1 MLMRSELMQSKI
13 EKEHFP
19 TEASSYAPPDDCL
32 KFDVGDIEDYLSN
45 LNFENVPTINMMI
58 GGFKCPVTALPF
70 GALKSDWA
78 RLLLL
83 QRAQPKESIF
93 LKKLDRLFR
102 ILVIAYF
109 QMEERFDVMQSGFW
123 SISRLVTKA
132 LTFNDKD
139 FFTSLIFVFYSIEY
153 FDSPTATSVHE
164 STTST
169 DSKEETKKLDN
180 SIANSRKI
188 NKTSVNFAIS
198 TFFNNDESS
207 STIEIERI
215 ALTSSDVT
223 SEGKTGNFHTI
234 YNIPLKHH
242 SISEQIDEKRTVTA
256 FVNITNF
263 SERTTDKRKY
273 TEISTLSANE
283 SVTINTANN
292 FTRNKN
298 GTNIF
303 TRDELN
309 EGGDDSDADK
319 DINFSTTEFSKET
332 KPIVTGSNAVT
343 ARILQTMTSSSYQK
357 LIATSVE
364 KERTTESIA
373 PTIFSATQTN
383 GVRKHGTQKMRKKG
397 DFPVSYDYKVSG
409 FNLGKSKN
417 VNSREIFDVKAT
429 SEQSHVYSD
438 KISTNPTESF
448 NQSPSNNRTGG
459 VSQVFEKVPWN
470 SMNST
475 VSSNEIK
482 EPSIYKNTPFGN
494 KFWNTLVI
502 SPKVSSTTV
511 TAEPTLMPQT
521 KGTERYK
528 GNSRKSKKRGSSN
541 TDIEK
546 MFRWFYTFSHSRY
559 IFICFSYITPSF
571 SNYLSF
577 ICQRFVII
585 TVKTIRLIEAS
596 TSHAKERVTTA
607 KSNLAKRYFSSARY

>member
-1 MLMRSELMQSKI
+1 MYMLMRSELMQSKI

-19 TEASSYAPPDDCL
+19 TEASSYVPPDDCL

-93 LKKLDRLFR
+93 LKKLDRLIR

-109 QMEERFDVMQSGFW
+109 RMEERFDVVQSGFW
-123 SISRLVTKA
+123 SISRLVIKT

-139 FFTSLIFVFYSIEY
+139 FFTSLIFVFHSIEY
-153 FDSPTATSVHE
+153 FDSPSATSVHE

-169 DSKEETKKLDN
+169 NSKEETKKLDN
-180 SIANSRKI
+180 SIANSRKV
-188 NKTSVNFAIS
+188 NKTSVNFAIN

-223 SEGKTGNFHTI
+223 SEGKTDNFHTI
-234 YNIPLKHH
+234 HNIPLKHH
-242 SISEQIDEKRTVTA
+242 SINEQIDEKRTVTA

-273 TEISTLSANE
+273 TEIPTLSANE

-332 KPIVTGSNAVT
+332 KPIITGSNAVT
-343 ARILQTMTSSSYQK
+343 ARSLETMTSSSYPK

-364 KERTTESIA
+364 KERTAESIA
-373 PTIFSATQTN
+373 PTIFSVTQTN
-383 GVRKHGTQKMRKKG
+383 GVKKHGTQN
-397 DFPVSYDYKVSG
+397 DYKV
-409 FNLGKSKN
+409 
-417 VNSREIFDVKAT
+417 T
-429 SEQSHVYSD
+429 VYSD
-438 KISTNPTESF
+438 KISTNPTERF
-448 NQSPSNNRTGG
+448 NQSPPNNRTGG

-470 SMNST
+470 SINST
-475 VSSNEIK
+475 VSSNKIK
-482 EPSIYKNTPFGN
+482 EPSIYKNTPVGN
-494 KFWNTLVI
+494 KFWKYMII
-502 SPKVSSTTV
+502 SPKVSFTTV
-511 TAEPTLMPQT
+511 TADPTLMSQT

-528 GNSRKSKKRGSSN
+528 GNLIKSKKRGSSN

-546 MFRWFYTFSHSRY
+546 MFRWFYTFGHSRY
-559 IFICFSYITPSF
+559 IFICFSYITRSF
-571 SNYLSF
+571 PNYLSF

>member
-1 MLMRSELMQSKI
+1 MCRFQRNRIYVASVSAAIMSQVAVPRVFLYLLAAFLATFSK
-13 EKEHFP
+13 
-19 TEASSYAPPDDCL
+19 ASSYVPPDDCL

-83 QRAQPKESIF
+83 QRAQPKESIL
-93 LKKLDRLFR
+93 LKKLDRLIR

-109 QMEERFDVMQSGFW
+109 RMEERFDVMQSGFW
-123 SISRLVTKA
+123 NIS
-132 LTFNDKD
+132 
-139 FFTSLIFVFYSIEY
+139 
-153 FDSPTATSVHE
+153 SPSATSVHE

-169 DSKEETKKLDN
+169 NSKEETKKLDN

-188 NKTSVNFAIS
+188 NKTSANFAMS
-198 TFFNNDESS
+198 TFLNNDESS

-223 SEGKTGNFHTI
+223 SEGKTGDFHTMH
-234 YNIPLKHH
+234 NIPLKHR

-303 TRDELN
+303 TRD
-309 EGGDDSDADK
+309 DSDADK
-319 DINFSTTEFSKET
+319 NINFSTTEFSNET
-332 KPIVTGSNAVT
+332 KPIITGSNAVT
-343 ARILQTMTSSSYQK
+343 ARISETMTSSSYQK

-364 KERTTESIA
+364 KERTAELIA
-373 PTIFSATQTN
+373 PTIFSVTQTN
-383 GVRKHGTQKMRKKG
+383 GVKKHGTQN
-397 DFPVSYDYKVSG
+397 DYKV
-409 FNLGKSKN
+409 
-417 VNSREIFDVKAT
+417 T
-429 SEQSHVYSD
+429 VYSD
-438 KISTNPTESF
+438 KISTNPTERF
-448 NQSPSNNRTGG
+448 NQSRPNNRTGG

-470 SMNST
+470 STNST
-475 VSSNEIK
+475 VSSNKIK

-494 KFWNTLVI
+494 KFWKYMTS
-502 SPKVSSTTV
+502 SPKISSTTV
-511 TAEPTLMPQT
+511 TADPTLMSQT

-528 GNSRKSKKRGSSN
+528 GNLIKSKKRGSSN

-546 MFRWFYTFSHSRY
+546 MFRWFYTFGHSSKNDSVDRGVYIACEGKSH
-559 IFICFSYITPSF
+559 
-571 SNYLSF
+571 NG
-577 ICQRFVII
+577 
-585 TVKTIRLIEAS
+585 
-596 TSHAKERVTTA
+596 KE
-607 KSNLAKRYFSSARY
+607 

>member
-1 MLMRSELMQSKI
+1 MCRFQRNRIYVASVSAAVMSQVAVPRVFLYLLAAFLATFSK
-13 EKEHFP
+13 
-19 TEASSYAPPDDCL
+19 ASSYVPSDDCL

-83 QRAQPKESIF
+83 QRAQPKESIL
-93 LKKLDRLFR
+93 LKKLDRLIR

-109 QMEERFDVMQSGFW
+109 RMEERFDVMQSGFW
-123 SISRLVTKA
+123 NIS
-132 LTFNDKD
+132 
-139 FFTSLIFVFYSIEY
+139 
-153 FDSPTATSVHE
+153 SPTATSVHE

-169 DSKEETKKLDN
+169 NSKEETKKLDN

-188 NKTSVNFAIS
+188 NKTSANFATS
-198 TFFNNDESS
+198 TFLNNDESS

-223 SEGKTGNFHTI
+223 SEGKTGDFHTMH
-234 YNIPLKHH
+234 NIPLKHR

-303 TRDELN
+303 TRD
-309 EGGDDSDADK
+309 DSDADK
-319 DINFSTTEFSKET
+319 NINFSTTEFSNET
-332 KPIVTGSNAVT
+332 KPIITGSNAVT
-343 ARILQTMTSSSYQK
+343 ARISETMTSSSYQK

-364 KERTTESIA
+364 KERTAELIA
-373 PTIFSATQTN
+373 PTIFSVTQTN
-383 GVRKHGTQKMRKKG
+383 GVKKHGTQN
-397 DFPVSYDYKVSG
+397 DYKV
-409 FNLGKSKN
+409 
-417 VNSREIFDVKAT
+417 T
-429 SEQSHVYSD
+429 VYSD
-438 KISTNPTESF
+438 KISTNPTERF
-448 NQSPSNNRTGG
+448 NQSRPNNRTGG

-470 SMNST
+470 STNST
-475 VSSNEIK
+475 VSSNKIK

-494 KFWNTLVI
+494 KFWKYMTI
-502 SPKVSSTTV
+502 SPKISSITV
-511 TAEPTLMPQT
+511 TADPTLMSQA

-528 GNSRKSKKRGSSN
+528 GNLIKSKKRGSSN

-546 MFRWFYTFSHSRY
+546 MFRWFYTFGHYSKNDSVDRGVYIACEGKSH
-559 IFICFSYITPSF
+559 
-571 SNYLSF
+571 NG
-577 ICQRFVII
+577 
-585 TVKTIRLIEAS
+585 
-596 TSHAKERVTTA
+596 KE
-607 KSNLAKRYFSSARY
+607 

>member
-1 MLMRSELMQSKI
+1 MYVYMYMLMRSELMQSKI

-19 TEASSYAPPDDCL
+19 TEASSYVPPDDCL

-83 QRAQPKESIF
+83 QRAQPKESIL
-93 LKKLDRLFR
+93 LKKLDRLMR

-109 QMEERFDVMQSGFW
+109 RMEERFDVMQSGFW
-123 SISRLVTKA
+123 NISRLVTKT
-132 LTFNDKD
+132 LTINDKD
-139 FFTSLIFVFYSIEY
+139 FFTSLIFVSHSIEY
-153 FDSPTATSVHE
+153 FDSPSATSVHE

-169 DSKEETKKLDN
+169 NSKEETKKLDN

-188 NKTSVNFAIS
+188 NKTSANFAMS
-198 TFFNNDESS
+198 TFLNNDESS

-215 ALTSSDVT
+215 ALTSSNVT
-223 SEGKTGNFHTI
+223 SEDKTGDFHTMH
-234 YNIPLKHH
+234 NIPLKHR

-292 FTRNKN
+292 FTGNKN

-303 TRDELN
+303 TRD
-309 EGGDDSDADK
+309 DSDADK
-319 DINFSTTEFSKET
+319 NINFSTTEFSKET
-332 KPIVTGSNAVT
+332 KPIITDSNAVT
-343 ARILQTMTSSSYQK
+343 ARISETMTSSSYRV
-357 LIATSVE
+357 IEGSN
-364 KERTTESIA
+364 
-373 PTIFSATQTN
+373 PTIFSVTQTN
-383 GVRKHGTQKMRKKG
+383 GVKKHGTQN
-397 DFPVSYDYKVSG
+397 DYKV
-409 FNLGKSKN
+409 
-417 VNSREIFDVKAT
+417 A
-429 SEQSHVYSD
+429 VYSD
-438 KISTNPTESF
+438 KISTNPTERF
-448 NQSPSNNRTGG
+448 NQSRPNNRTGG

-470 SMNST
+470 STNST
-475 VSSNEIK
+475 VSSNKIK

-494 KFWNTLVI
+494 KFWKYMTI

-511 TAEPTLMPQT
+511 TADPTLMSQT

-528 GNSRKSKKRGSSN
+528 GNLIKSKKRGSSN

-546 MFRWFYTFSHSRY
+546 MFRWFYTFGHSRY
-559 IFICFSYITPSF
+559 IFMFLLHHTLVS
-571 SNYLSF
+571 
-577 ICQRFVII
+577 
-585 TVKTIRLIEAS
+585 
-596 TSHAKERVTTA
+596 
-607 KSNLAKRYFSSARY
+607 

>member
-1 MLMRSELMQSKI
+1 MLMRSELMQRKI

-19 TEASSYAPPDDCL
+19 TEASSYVPPDDCL

-93 LKKLDRLFR
+93 LKKLDRLIR

-109 QMEERFDVMQSGFW
+109 QMEERFDVMQSGFS
-123 SISRLVTKA
+123 SISRLVTKT
-132 LTFNDKD
+132 LTLNDKD
-139 FFTSLIFVFYSIEY
+139 LFTSLIFVFHSIEY
-153 FDSPTATSVHE
+153 FDSPSATSVHE

-169 DSKEETKKLDN
+169 NSKEETKKLDN
-180 SIANSRKI
+180 SMANSRKI
-188 NKTSVNFAIS
+188 NKTSVNFATS
-198 TFFNNDESS
+198 TFLNNDEPS

-215 ALTSSDVT
+215 AFTSSDVT

-234 YNIPLKHH
+234 HNIPLKHH

-273 TEISTLSANE
+273 TEISTFSANK
-283 SVTINTANN
+283 SVPINTANN

-319 DINFSTTEFSKET
+319 DINFSTTEFSKKT
-332 KPIVTGSNAVT
+332 KPIITGSNAVT
-343 ARILQTMTSSSYQK
+343 ARILQTITSSSYQK
-357 LIATSVE
+357 LIATSIE
-364 KERTTESIA
+364 KERTAESIA
-373 PTIFSATQTN
+373 PTIFSVTHTN
-383 GVRKHGTQKMRKKG
+383 GVKKHGTQN
-397 DFPVSYDYKVSG
+397 DYKV
-409 FNLGKSKN
+409 
-417 VNSREIFDVKAT
+417 T
-429 SEQSHVYSD
+429 VYSD

-448 NQSPSNNRTGG
+448 NQSRPNNRTGG

-475 VSSNEIK
+475 VSSNKIK
-482 EPSIYKNTPFGN
+482 EPSIHKNTPFGN
-494 KFWNTLVI
+494 KYLKYMII
-502 SPKVSSTTV
+502 SPKVSSATV
-511 TAEPTLMPQT
+511 TADPTLMWQT

-528 GNSRKSKKRGSSN
+528 GNLIKSKKRGSSN

-546 MFRWFYTFSHSRY
+546 MFRWFYTFAHSRY
-559 IFICFSYITPSF
+559 IFICFSYITRSF
-571 SNYLSF
+571 PNYLSF

>member
-1 MLMRSELMQSKI
+1 MYMLMRSELMQSKI

-19 TEASSYAPPDDCL
+19 TEASSYVPPDDCL

-93 LKKLDRLFR
+93 LKKLDRLIR

-109 QMEERFDVMQSGFW
+109 RMEERFDVVQSGFW
-123 SISRLVTKA
+123 SISRLVIKA

-139 FFTSLIFVFYSIEY
+139 FFTSLIFVFHSIEY
-153 FDSPTATSVHE
+153 FDSPSATSVHE

-169 DSKEETKKLDN
+169 NSKEETKKLDN

-188 NKTSVNFAIS
+188 NKTSVNFAIN

-223 SEGKTGNFHTI
+223 SEGKTDNFHTI
-234 YNIPLKHH
+234 HNIPLKHH
-242 SISEQIDEKRTVTA
+242 SINEQIDEKRTVTA

-332 KPIVTGSNAVT
+332 KPIITGSNAVT
-343 ARILQTMTSSSYQK
+343 ARSLETMTSSSYPK

-364 KERTTESIA
+364 KERTAESIA
-373 PTIFSATQTN
+373 PIIFSATQTN
-383 GVRKHGTQKMRKKG
+383 GVKKHGTQN
-397 DFPVSYDYKVSG
+397 DYKV
-409 FNLGKSKN
+409 
-417 VNSREIFDVKAT
+417 T
-429 SEQSHVYSD
+429 VYSD
-438 KISTNPTESF
+438 KISTNPTERF
-448 NQSPSNNRTGG
+448 NQSPPNNRTGG
-459 VSQVFEKVPWN
+459 VSQVFEKVSWN
-470 SMNST
+470 SINST
-475 VSSNEIK
+475 VSSNKIK
-482 EPSIYKNTPFGN
+482 EPSIYKDTPVGN
-494 KFWNTLVI
+494 KFWKYMII
-502 SPKVSSTTV
+502 SPKVSFTTV
-511 TAEPTLMPQT
+511 TADPTLMSQT

-528 GNSRKSKKRGSSN
+528 GNLIKSKKRGSSN

-546 MFRWFYTFSHSRY
+546 MFRWFYTFGHSRY
-559 IFICFSYITPSF
+559 IFICFSYITRSF
-571 SNYLSF
+571 PNYLSF

>member
-1 MLMRSELMQSKI
+1 MCRFQRNRIYVASVSAVIMSQVAVPRVFLYLLAAFLATFSK
-13 EKEHFP
+13 
-19 TEASSYAPPDDCL
+19 ASSYVPPDDCL

-123 SISRLVTKA
+123 SIS
-132 LTFNDKD
+132 
-139 FFTSLIFVFYSIEY
+139 
-153 FDSPTATSVHE
+153 SPTATSVHE

-215 ALTSSDVT
+215 ALSSSDVT

-383 GVRKHGTQKMRKKG
+383 SVRKHGTQKMRKKG
-397 DFPVSYDYKVSG
+397 DFSVSYDYKVSG

-546 MFRWFYTFSHSRY
+546 MFRWFYTFSHSSKNNSVDRGVY
-559 IFICFSYITPSF
+559 IAC
-571 SNYLSF
+571 
-577 ICQRFVII
+577 
-585 TVKTIRLIEAS
+585 KGK
-596 TSHAKERVTTA
+596 SHNGKE
-607 KSNLAKRYFSSARY
+607 

>member
-1 MLMRSELMQSKI
+1 M
-13 EKEHFP
+13 
-19 TEASSYAPPDDCL
+19 
-32 KFDVGDIEDYLSN
+32 
-45 LNFENVPTINMMI
+45 
-58 GGFKCPVTALPF
+58 
-70 GALKSDWA
+70 
-78 RLLLL
+78 
-83 QRAQPKESIF
+83 
-93 LKKLDRLFR
+93 
-102 ILVIAYF
+102 
-109 QMEERFDVMQSGFW
+109 
-123 SISRLVTKA
+123 
-132 LTFNDKD
+132 
-139 FFTSLIFVFYSIEY
+139 IFVFHSIEY
-153 FDSPTATSVHE
+153 FDSPSATSVHE

-169 DSKEETKKLDN
+169 NSKEETKKLDN
-180 SIANSRKI
+180 SIANSRNI

-198 TFFNNDESS
+198 TFLNNDESS

-215 ALTSSDVT
+215 AFTISDVT
-223 SEGKTGNFHTI
+223 SEGKAGNFHTI
-234 YNIPLKHH
+234 HNIPLKHH

-273 TEISTLSANE
+273 TEISTLRANE

-332 KPIVTGSNAVT
+332 KPIITGSNAVT
-343 ARILQTMTSSSYQK
+343 ARISETMTSSSYQK
-357 LIATSVE
+357 IIATSIE
-364 KERTTESIA
+364 KERTAESIA
-373 PTIFSATQTN
+373 PTIFSVTQIN
-383 GVRKHGTQKMRKKG
+383 GVKKHGTQN
-397 DFPVSYDYKVSG
+397 DYKV
-409 FNLGKSKN
+409 
-417 VNSREIFDVKAT
+417 T
-429 SEQSHVYSD
+429 VYSD
-438 KISTNPTESF
+438 KISTNPTERF
-448 NQSPSNNRTGG
+448 NQSLPNNRTGG
-459 VSQVFEKVPWN
+459 VSQVSEKVPWN

-475 VSSNEIK
+475 VSSNKIK

-494 KFWNTLVI
+494 KII
-502 SPKVSSTTV
+502 SSKVSSTTV
-511 TAEPTLMPQT
+511 TADPTLMSQA

-528 GNSRKSKKRGSSN
+528 GNLIKSKKRGSSN

-546 MFRWFYTFSHSRY
+546 MFRWFYTFGHSRY
-559 IFICFSYITPSF
+559 IFICFSYITRSF
-571 SNYLSF
+571 PNYLSF

>member
-1 MLMRSELMQSKI
+1 MYGLLFELSRVEQNSQASTYRMCRFQRNRIYVASVSAVIMSQVAVPRVFLYLLAAFLATFSK
-13 EKEHFP
+13 
-19 TEASSYAPPDDCL
+19 ASSYVPPDDCL

-123 SISRLVTKA
+123 SIS
-132 LTFNDKD
+132 
-139 FFTSLIFVFYSIEY
+139 
-153 FDSPTATSVHE
+153 SPTATSVHE

-215 ALTSSDVT
+215 ALSSSDVT

-546 MFRWFYTFSHSRY
+546 MFRWFYTFSHSSKNNSVDRGVY
-559 IFICFSYITPSF
+559 IAC
-571 SNYLSF
+571 
-577 ICQRFVII
+577 
-585 TVKTIRLIEAS
+585 KGK
-596 TSHAKERVTTA
+596 SHNGKE
-607 KSNLAKRYFSSARY
+607 

>member
-1 MLMRSELMQSKI
+1 MCRFQRNRIYVASVSAVIMSQVAVPRVFLYLLAAFLATFSK
-13 EKEHFP
+13 
-19 TEASSYAPPDDCL
+19 ASSYVPPDDCL

-123 SISRLVTKA
+123 SIS
-132 LTFNDKD
+132 
-139 FFTSLIFVFYSIEY
+139 
-153 FDSPTATSVHE
+153 SPTATSVHE

-198 TFFNNDESS
+198 TFSNNDESS

-263 SERTTDKRKY
+263 SERTTDKRRY

-364 KERTTESIA
+364 KERTAESIA
-373 PTIFSATQTN
+373 PIIFSATQTN
-383 GVRKHGTQKMRKKG
+383 GVRKHGTQKMRKNG

-475 VSSNEIK
+475 VPSNEIK

-546 MFRWFYTFSHSRY
+546 MFRWFYTFSHSSKNNSVDRGVY
-559 IFICFSYITPSF
+559 IAC
-571 SNYLSF
+571 
-577 ICQRFVII
+577 
-585 TVKTIRLIEAS
+585 KGK
-596 TSHAKERVTTA
+596 SHNGKE
-607 KSNLAKRYFSSARY
+607 

>member
-1 MLMRSELMQSKI
+1 MRSELMQSKI

-19 TEASSYAPPDDCL
+19 TEASSYVPPDDCL

-93 LKKLDRLFR
+93 LKKLDRLIR

-109 QMEERFDVMQSGFW
+109 RMEERFDVVQSGFW
-123 SISRLVTKA
+123 SISRLVIKT

-139 FFTSLIFVFYSIEY
+139 FFTSLIFAFHSIEY
-153 FDSPTATSVHE
+153 FDSPSATSVHE

-169 DSKEETKKLDN
+169 NSKEETKKLDN

-188 NKTSVNFAIS
+188 NKTSVNFAIN

-223 SEGKTGNFHTI
+223 SEGKTDNFHTI
-234 YNIPLKHH
+234 HNIPLKHH
-242 SISEQIDEKRTVTA
+242 SINEQIDEKRTVTA

-332 KPIVTGSNAVT
+332 KPIITGSNAVT
-343 ARILQTMTSSSYQK
+343 ARSLETMTSSSYPK

-364 KERTTESIA
+364 KERTAESIA
-373 PTIFSATQTN
+373 PTIFSVTQTN
-383 GVRKHGTQKMRKKG
+383 GVKKHGTQN
-397 DFPVSYDYKVSG
+397 DYKV
-409 FNLGKSKN
+409 
-417 VNSREIFDVKAT
+417 T
-429 SEQSHVYSD
+429 VYSD
-438 KISTNPTESF
+438 KISTNPTERF
-448 NQSPSNNRTGG
+448 NQSPPNNRTGG

-470 SMNST
+470 SINST
-475 VSSNEIK
+475 VSSNKIK
-482 EPSIYKNTPFGN
+482 EPSIYKNTPVGN
-494 KFWNTLVI
+494 KFWKYMII
-502 SPKVSSTTV
+502 SPKVSFTTV
-511 TAEPTLMPQT
+511 TADPTLMSQT

-528 GNSRKSKKRGSSN
+528 GNLIKSKKRGSSN

-546 MFRWFYTFSHSRY
+546 MFRWFYTFGHSRY
-559 IFICFSYITPSF
+559 IFICFSYITRSF
-571 SNYLSF
+571 PNYLSF

-607 KSNLAKRYFSSARY
+607 KSNLAKRYFSSVRY